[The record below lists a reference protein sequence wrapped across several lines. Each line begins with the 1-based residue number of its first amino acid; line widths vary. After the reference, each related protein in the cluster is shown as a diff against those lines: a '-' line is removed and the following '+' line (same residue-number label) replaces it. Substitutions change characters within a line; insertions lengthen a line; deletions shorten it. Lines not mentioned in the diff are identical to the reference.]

1 MNENSSSP
9 PTLPEKIYRYYSR
22 NGITDLL
29 KESVPFLTR
38 RIVDRQK
45 ITANE
50 IVRQTDTHQFWKES
64 KENSFSISEPNDQRL
79 RREFKSY
86 PKKFDPRP
94 GTVYEIE
101 DCDLIGPY
109 AIGLY
114 KGKNLISETSGFRI
128 GNMFVGSRGEII
140 THNSKSWFKIRPDK
154 SNKSVFPL
162 ICPDP
167 SYYHWMMEYLP
178 KLRLLELYQK
188 ETGKEPS
195 LLIES
200 DPRDFVCDTLKAA
213 GYDSTQYTEWDQQET
228 RVEKLIIT
236 THRPHFFNYGTPEL
250 SNYNP
255 SIKDFRWLR
264 DRMRSNIPDSDT
276 DLDSIKKVYISRE
289 EASRERMV
297 INQNQ
302 LNAILEKHGFETYKL
317 ETLPFKEQLE
327 TFYKADV
334 IVGPH
339 GAGLLNMI
347 FADDPIVIELFPESV
362 IKPQFYFLADMFN
375 FDYTSMVTKSEGNN
389 LILDTDELNKLLS
402 KITEKKLQS
411 PSD

>member
-1 MNENSSSP
+1 MNENSSLL
-9 PTLPEKIYRYYSR
+9 PTLPQKIYQYYSR

-45 ITANE
+45 ITADD
-50 IVRQTDTHQFWKES
+50 IARQANTHQFWEES
-64 KENSFSISEPNDQRL
+64 KESSFSISEPNNQRL

-86 PKKFDPRP
+86 PKKFDPHP
-94 GTVYEIE
+94 GTVYEIK
-101 DCDLIGPY
+101 DCDLTGPH

-114 KGKNLISETSGFRI
+114 KGENLISETSGSRI
-128 GNMFVGSRGEII
+128 SNMFVGSRGEII
-140 THNSKSWFKIRPDK
+140 IHNTKSRFKIRPDK
-154 SNKSVFPL
+154 LNESVFPL

-188 ETGKEPS
+188 ETGEEPT

-200 DPRDFVCDTLKAA
+200 DPRDFVCNTLKAV

-228 RVEKLIIT
+228 RVEKLIVT
-236 THRPHFFNYGTPEL
+236 THRPHVFNYETPEL

-255 SIKDFRWLR
+255 SVRDFSWLR
-264 DRMRSNIPDSDT
+264 DRMRSNMPDSDT
-276 DLDSIKKVYISRE
+276 NSDNIKKAYISRQ

-297 INQNQ
+297 VNQNQ
-302 LNAILEKHGFETYKL
+302 LNEILEKYGFETYKL

-327 TFYKADV
+327 IFYKAD
-334 IVGPH
+334 IIMGPH

-347 FADDPIVIELFPESV
+347 FADNPTIIELFPESV
-362 IKPQFYFLADMFN
+362 IKPHFYFLADMFD

-389 LILDTDELNKLLS
+389 LIIDPDELDELLND
-402 KITEKKLQS
+402 I
-411 PSD
+411 SD

>member
-1 MNENSSSP
+1 MSENDSSP

-38 RIVDRQK
+38 QIVDRQK
-45 ITANE
+45 VTADE
-50 IVRQTDTHQFWKES
+50 IIRQTNTHQFWEES
-64 KENSFSISEPNDQRL
+64 KESSFSISESNNQRL
-79 RREFKSY
+79 RSEFKPY
-86 PKKFDPRP
+86 PKKFNPRP

-101 DCDLIGPY
+101 DCDLIGPH

-114 KGKNLISETSGFRI
+114 EGKNLISETSGFRI

-140 THNSKSWFKIRPDK
+140 IHNTKSRFKIGPSKSKE
-154 SNKSVFPL
+154 SVFPL
-162 ICPDP
+162 ISPDP

-188 ETGKEPS
+188 ETGKEPT

-200 DPRDFVCDTLKAA
+200 NPRDFVCDTLKAA

-228 RVEKLIIT
+228 RVEKLIVT
-236 THRPHFFNYGTPEL
+236 THRPHIFNYETPEL

-255 SIKDFRWLR
+255 SIRDFSWLR
-264 DRMRSNIPDSDT
+264 DRMRSNIPDSGTNSDT
-276 DLDSIKKVYISRE
+276 PEKVYISRQ
-289 EASRERMV
+289 EASRERKV
-297 INQNQ
+297 VNQNQ
-302 LNAILEKHGFETYKL
+302 LKGILEKYGFETYKL

-334 IVGPH
+334 IMGPH

-347 FADDPIVIELFPESV
+347 FADDPTVIELFPESV
-362 IKPQFYFLADMFN
+362 IKPHFHFLADMFD
-375 FDYTSMVTKSEGNN
+375 FDYTSMITKSEENN
-389 LILDTDELNKLLS
+389 LIIDPDELDELLS
-402 KITEKKLQS
+402 DISDKKSQ
-411 PSD
+411 PAV

>member
-1 MNENSSSP
+1 MSENDSSP

-22 NGITDLL
+22 NGMTDLL

-38 RIVDRQK
+38 QIVDRQK
-45 ITANE
+45 VTADE
-50 IVRQTDTHQFWKES
+50 IARQTNTHQVWEES
-64 KENSFSISEPNDQRL
+64 KESSFSISEPNNQRL

-94 GTVYEIE
+94 ETVYEIK
-101 DCDLIGPY
+101 DCDLTGPH

-128 GNMFVGSRGEII
+128 GNMFVGSRGKII
-140 THNSKSWFKIRPDK
+140 IHNTKSRFKIRPDK
-154 SNKSVFPL
+154 SMESVFPL

-188 ETGKEPS
+188 ETGEEPT

-200 DPRDFVCDTLKAA
+200 NPQDFVCDTLKAA

-228 RVEKLIIT
+228 RVKKLIVT
-236 THRPHFFNYGTPEL
+236 THRPHVFNYETPEL

-255 SIKDFRWLR
+255 SVRDFSWLR
-264 DRMRSNIPDSDT
+264 DRMRSNIPDSNTNT
-276 DLDSIKKVYISRE
+276 DNLKKVYISRQ

-297 INQNQ
+297 VNQNQ
-302 LNAILEKHGFETYKL
+302 LNGILEKHGFETYKL

-327 TFYKADV
+327 IFYEADV
-334 IVGPH
+334 IMGPH

-347 FADDPIVIELFPESV
+347 FADNPIIIELFPESV
-362 IKPQFYFLADMFN
+362 IKPHFYYLAHMFN

-389 LILDTDELNKLLS
+389 LIPDTDELDELLS
-402 KITEKKLQS
+402 GISDKKS
-411 PSD
+411 